1 MQVDGVDAPVAVRIE
16 SREIDAGCLEVV
28 ERLLVQL
35 PDVRRV
41 EIALVLGRVVERFA
55 GDGKRAVRRAE
66 VVVVQVLV
74 GKAAGARQRGLADG
88 ARAYERLKRFQRI
101 SFREGAV
108 GERHAQRHHV
118 CVADSGHAA
127 VVAGNRVRGDAVLRL
142 LARESLLDEA
152 GGGLVV
158 AEAFLEGF
166 SFVQR
171 AVCGIGGTLLDGGD
185 AGRVRRVLR
194 MGRRGRERTCEGCC
208 QKRGQPKRG
217 PTRGL

>member
-1 MQVDGVDAPVAVRIE
+1 M
-16 SREIDAGCLEVV
+16 
-28 ERLLVQL
+28 
-35 PDVRRV
+35 
-41 EIALVLGRVVERFA
+41 
-55 GDGKRAVRRAE
+55 
-66 VVVVQVLV
+66 QVLV
-74 GKAAGARQRGLADG
+74 GKADG

-118 CVADSGHAA
+118 CVADNGHAA

-142 LARESLLDEA
+142 LAREGLLDEA

-158 AEAFLEGF
+158 AEAFLEVF

-171 AVCGIGGTLLDGGD
+171 AVCGIGGALLDGGD

-194 MGRRGRERTCEGCC
+194 MSRRGRERTCEGRC
-208 QKRGQPKRG
+208 
-217 PTRGL
+217 